1 MRSPTACGT
10 TGPWQ
15 ISPPTT
21 PGALEAAFGSP
32 LVIDNNIAAL
42 GSAVKSLAFGDFKS
56 GYLIHDARYRFE
68 RSDDAY
74 FGTDEVG
81 FRGVWRLDGRVRDQA
96 AISIYQANAN

>member
-1 MRSPTACGT
+1 
-10 TGPWQ
+10 
-15 ISPPTT
+15 
-21 PGALEAAFGSP
+21 
-32 LVIDNNIAAL
+32 VIEHNIAAH

-56 GYLIHDARYRFE
+56 GHLIHDARYRFE